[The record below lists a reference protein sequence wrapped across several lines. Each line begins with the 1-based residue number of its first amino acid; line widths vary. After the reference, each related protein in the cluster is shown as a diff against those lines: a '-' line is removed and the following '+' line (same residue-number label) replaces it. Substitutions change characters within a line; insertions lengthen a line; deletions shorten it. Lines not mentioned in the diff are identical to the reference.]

1 MKIQGIETSV
11 SSVSII
17 CSCVF
22 MCEGTKKTFSEK
34 RKQTYKRQIIG
45 VTKEENRISE
55 TEAIIKD
62 TM

>member
-1 MKIQGIETSV
+1 MGGFNNETSI

-17 CSCVF
+17 HSCVF

-45 VTKEENRISE
+45 VTKEENQING
-55 TEAIIKD
+55 TEAIRD
-62 TM
+62 MM